1 LKKIYVGNLS
11 FNSSDNELAAV
22 FAEHGEVVSAK
33 VVLDRET
40 GRSRGFGFVEM
51 SDDNAA
57 MQAIDA
63 VNGKEIDG
71 RQLNVNEARPREPR
85 GGGGSRW

>member
-1 LKKIYVGNLS
+1 MKKIYVGNLS
-11 FNSSDNELAAV
+11 FNSNDDDLAQT
-22 FAEHGEVVSAK
+22 FAAYGEVTSAK
-33 VVLDRET
+33 VILDRET

-51 SDDNAA
+51 PDDNAA
-57 MQAIDA
+57 MTAIQE

-85 GGGGSRW
+85 GGSRW

>member
-11 FNSSDNELAAV
+11 FNSNDDDLANT
-22 FAEHGEVVSAK
+22 FAEFGEVVSAK
-33 VVLDRET
+33 VILDRET

-57 MQAIDA
+57 MAAIQA

-85 GGGGSRW
+85 SGGSRW